1 MRGGRRG
8 PVGQRDLGLRLGLG
22 LDGVIVHR
30 LARQHVVACWTVS
43 NSTLSRANNFD
54 IEFTIFQDG
63 LEIRLEIRYKI

>member
-30 LARQHVVACWTVS
+30 LARQHVVACWTVP

-54 IEFTIFQDG
+54 IEVFTIFRDG
-63 LEIRLEIRYKI
+63 LEIRYKI

>member
-43 NSTLSRANNFD
+43 NSTLSRANNVD
-54 IEFTIFQDG
+54 IEVFTIFRDG
-63 LEIRLEIRYKI
+63 LEIRYKI